1 VECVETAADRVAT
14 ITVGG
19 ALFPVV
25 LSFTDRSRMR
35 LLGIH
40 VRCIP
45 TLVNQFKQMVPTCI
59 LHA

>member
-1 VECVETAADRVAT
+1 VSRRPLIELTT

-45 TLVNQFKQMVPTCI
+45 TLVDEFKRMVPTCVI
-59 LHA
+59 RA